1 VQRRG
6 QPGLASGQGVARPTG
21 TPRESDGGCAG
32 KGGATWFSPETADGG
47 GAEKMVRCG
56 SGALVAGEGID
67 EVLQLEEG
75 TRQVRRGPKGADEG
89 STGEL
94 TEGERNGGATAAVR
108 SAGVDTRPR
117 RDGKVG

>member
-6 QPGLASGQGVARPTG
+6 RPGLASGQGVARPTG
-21 TPRESDGGCAG
+21 TPRGSDGGCAG
-32 KGGATWFSPETADGG
+32 KDGAMWFSPETADGG

-56 SGALVAGEGID
+56 SEALVAGEGID

-75 TRQVRRGPKGADEG
+75 TRQVRRGPKGVDEG

-94 TEGERNGGATAAVR
+94 TEGERNGG
-108 SAGVDTRPR
+108 VDTRPR